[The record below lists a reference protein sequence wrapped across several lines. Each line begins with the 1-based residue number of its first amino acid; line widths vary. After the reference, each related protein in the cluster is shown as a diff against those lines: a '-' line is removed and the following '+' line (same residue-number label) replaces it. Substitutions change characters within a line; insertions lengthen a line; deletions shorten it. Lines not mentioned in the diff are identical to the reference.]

1 MHDVLKPTTLER
13 KKKRRTGWIW
23 SALFIVLFVAAVTGL
38 VVVKTAMM
46 IVVVAAVSALVFW
59 FGLVAFR
66 RFRLGRTTSAAVFA
80 FLALFLL
87 LIDVKAL
94 QISAMGAM
102 AAKMAPPS
110 TTVTSATVKEEDW
123 APRLTAVGS
132 VSAVQGANVST
143 ELAGVVSEINFENGA
158 EAKKGEVLM
167 KLDASQEEALLRSA
181 EADAQL
187 AKTDLERARDL
198 AIKKVVSGA
207 EFDSAQSKFTRMNAV
222 VDQMRSN
229 IAKKSI
235 IAPFDGQLGIRQVN
249 VGQMINAGQQVV
261 ALTALDPVYVD
272 YALPEQYLSKLTK
285 GLEVTVHA
293 DAFPG
298 RQFKGKLT
306 AINSMVD
313 PVTRNVSL
321 QATLEN
327 PDHALH
333 PGMFAKVE
341 VALTE
346 TKKTIVIP
354 GSAVSYA
361 PYGDSVFLIEKQK
374 DPKTGKESQMLRQQF
389 VRIGEARGD
398 FVAVAQGLKAGQT
411 VVSTGVFKLRNG
423 MPVTVNNDLAP
434 KPELNP
440 KPADT

>member
-1 MHDVLKPTTLER
+1 MHDVAKPVSNR
-13 KKKRRTGWIW
+13 PMQSKPKRRRK
-23 SALFIVLFVAAVTGL
+23 SIVI
-38 VVVKTAMM
+38 AM
-46 IVVVAAVSALVFW
+46 
-59 FGLVAFR
+59 G
-66 RFRLGRTTSAAVFA
+66 
-80 FLALFLL
+80 LL
-87 LIDVKAL
+87 LAIGAFVFGIKFL
-94 QISAMGAM
+94 QIG
-102 AAKMAPPS
+102 KMMSMPHTMPP
-110 TTVTSATVKEEDW
+110 TTVTSASVKEEDW

-132 VSAVQGANVST
+132 VSAVQGAVVST
-143 ELAGVVSEINFENGA
+143 ELAGVVSEINFQNGA
-158 EAKKGEVLM
+158 VAKKGEVLM

-187 AKTDLERARDL
+187 AKTDLERSRDL

-222 VDQMRSN
+222 VDQMRSS

-235 IAPFDGQLGIRQVN
+235 VAPFDGQLGIRQVN

-261 ALTALDPVYVD
+261 ALTALDSVYVD
-272 YALPEQYLSKLTK
+272 FALPEQYLSKLAK
-285 GLEVTVHA
+285 DLEVTVRA

-327 PDHALH
+327 SDHALH

-341 VALTE
+341 VALAE

-361 PYGDSVFLIEKQK
+361 PYGDSVFVIEKQK
-374 DPKTGKESQMLRQQF
+374 DPKTGKESEMLRQQF

-398 FVAVAQGLKAGQT
+398 FVAVTQGLKAGQT

-423 MPVTVNNDLAP
+423 MAVTVNNDLAP

>member
-1 MHDVLKPTTLER
+1 MHDVARPVANR
-13 KKKRRTGWIW
+13 PMQSPPKRR
-23 SALFIVLFVAAVTGL
+23 
-38 VVVKTAMM
+38 
-46 IVVVAAVSALVFW
+46 
-59 FGLVAFR
+59 R
-66 RFRLGRTTSAAVFA
+66 RKGMVIGIA
-80 FLALFLL
+80 LL
-87 LIDVKAL
+87 LAIGVFVFGIKFL
-94 QISAMGAM
+94 QIG
-102 AAKMAPPS
+102 KMMSMPHTMPP
-110 TTVTSATVKEEDW
+110 TTVTSASVKEEDW

-132 VSAVQGANVST
+132 VSAVQGAVVST
-143 ELAGVVSEINFENGA
+143 ELAGVVSEINFDNGA

-181 EADAQL
+181 EAEAQL
-187 AKTDLERARDL
+187 AQTDLERSRDL
-198 AIKKVVSGA
+198 AMKKVVSSA
-207 EFDSAQSKFTRMNAV
+207 ELDSAQSKFRRMNAV

-229 IAKKSI
+229 IAKKTLT
-235 IAPFDGQLGIRQVN
+235 APFDGQLGIRQVN

-261 ALTALDPVYVD
+261 GLTALDPVYVD
-272 YALPEQYLSKLTK
+272 FALPDQYLSKLAK
-285 GLEVTVHA
+285 DLEVTVRS

-298 RQFKGKLT
+298 REFKGKLT

-313 PVTRNVSL
+313 PVTRNVPL
-321 QATLEN
+321 QATLYN

-341 VALTE
+341 VALSE

-374 DPKTGKESQMLRQQF
+374 DPKTGKESDTLRQQF

-398 FVAVAQGLKAGQT
+398 FVAVTQGLKTGET

-423 MPVTVNNDLAP
+423 MAVSVNNDLAP

-440 KPADT
+440 RPPDT

>member
-1 MHDVLKPTTLER
+1 MHDVARPVANRPMQSPR
-13 KKKRRTGWIW
+13 KGRRRR
-23 SALFIVLFVAAVTGL
+23 AIVIAVA
-38 VVVKTAMM
+38 
-46 IVVVAAVSALVFW
+46 
-59 FGLVAFR
+59 
-66 RFRLGRTTSAAVFA
+66 
-80 FLALFLL
+80 LL
-87 LIDVKAL
+87 LAIGVFVFGIKFL
-94 QISAMGAM
+94 QIG
-102 AAKMAPPS
+102 KMMSTPHTMPP
-110 TTVTSATVKEEDW
+110 TTVTSASVKEEDW

-132 VSAVQGANVST
+132 VSAVQGAVVSA
-143 ELAGVVSEINFENGA
+143 ELAGVVSEINFENGG
-158 EAKKGEVLM
+158 EAKKGEVLL

-181 EADAQL
+181 EAEAQL
-187 AKTDLERARDL
+187 AQTDLERSRDL
-198 AIKKVVSGA
+198 AMKKVVSSA
-207 EFDSAQSKFTRMNAV
+207 ELDSAQSKFRRMNAV

-229 IAKKSI
+229 IAKKTV

-261 ALTALDPVYVD
+261 GLTALNPVYVD
-272 YALPEQYLSKLTK
+272 FALPDQYLSKLAK
-285 GLEVTVHA
+285 DLEVTVRS

-298 RQFKGKLT
+298 RLFKGKLT

-313 PVTRNVSL
+313 PVTRNVPL
-321 QATLEN
+321 QATLDN

-341 VALTE
+341 VSLAE
-346 TKKTIVIP
+346 TKKTVVIP

-374 DPKTGKESQMLRQQF
+374 DPKTGKESDTLRQQF

-398 FVAVAQGLKAGQT
+398 FVAVTQGLKTGET

-423 MPVTVNNDLAP
+423 MAVSVNNDLAP

-440 KPADT
+440 RPPDT

>member
-1 MHDVLKPTTLER
+1 MHDVARPVSDRPTQSPPKRRRKPVVMAIALLLGILAFVVGIKFLQIGKMMSMPRTMPPTT
-13 KKKRRTGWIW
+13 
-23 SALFIVLFVAAVTGL
+23 
-38 VVVKTAMM
+38 
-46 IVVVAAVSALVFW
+46 VSS
-59 FGLVAFR
+59 
-66 RFRLGRTTSAAVFA
+66 TS
-80 FLALFLL
+80 
-87 LIDVKAL
+87 
-94 QISAMGAM
+94 
-102 AAKMAPPS
+102 
-110 TTVTSATVKEEDW
+110 VKEEEW
-123 APRLTAVGS
+123 APRLAAVGS
-132 VSAVQGANVST
+132 VSAVQGAIVST
-143 ELAGVVSEINFENGA
+143 ELAGVVSEINFQNGA

-207 EFDSAQSKFTRMNAV
+207 EFDSAQSKFTRQNAV
-222 VDQMRSN
+222 VDQMRSS

-261 ALTALDPVYVD
+261 ELTALDPLYVD
-272 YALPEQYLSKLTK
+272 FALPEQYLAKLRK
-285 GLEVTVHA
+285 GLDVTVRA

-306 AINSMVD
+306 AVNSMVD

-321 QATLEN
+321 QATLSN

-341 VALTE
+341 VALAQ

-361 PYGDSVFLIEKQK
+361 PYGDSVFVIEKQK
-374 DPKTGKESQMLRQQF
+374 DPKTGKEEEVLRQQF

-398 FVAVAQGLKAGQT
+398 FVAVTQGLKPGET
-411 VVSTGVFKLRNG
+411 VVGTGVFKLRNG
-423 MPVTVNNDLAP
+423 MVVTVNNDLAP
-434 KPELNP
+434 KPQLNP
-440 KPADT
+440 KPEDT

>member
-1 MHDVLKPTTLER
+1 MHDVARPVLNRPAQAKP
-13 KKKRRTGWIW
+13 KRRRK
-23 SALFIVLFVAAVTGL
+23 S
-38 VVVKTAMM
+38 
-46 IVVVAAVSALVFW
+46 IVVAIA
-59 FGLVAFR
+59 
-66 RFRLGRTTSAAVFA
+66 
-80 FLALFLL
+80 LL
-87 LIDVKAL
+87 LAIAAFVFGTRFL
-94 QISAMGAM
+94 QIG
-102 AAKMAPPS
+102 KMMSTPHTMPP
-110 TTVTSATVKEEDW
+110 TAVTSATVKEEDW

-132 VSAVQGANVST
+132 VSAVQGAVVSA
-143 ELAGVVSEINFENGA
+143 ELAGVVSQINFENGG

-181 EADAQL
+181 EAEAQL

-198 AIKKVVSGA
+198 AIKKVVSSA
-207 EFDSAQSKFTRMNAV
+207 ELDSAQSKFRRMNAV

-229 IAKKSI
+229 IAKKTVT
-235 IAPFDGQLGIRQVN
+235 APFDGQLGIRQVN

-261 ALTALDPVYVD
+261 GLTVLDPVYVD
-272 YALPEQYLSKLTK
+272 FALPDQYLSKLAK
-285 GLEVTVHA
+285 DLEVTVRS

-298 RQFKGKLT
+298 RLFKGKLT

-313 PVTRNVSL
+313 PVTRNVPL
-321 QATLEN
+321 QATLAN

-341 VALTE
+341 VALSE

-374 DPKTGKESQMLRQQF
+374 DPKTGKESDTLRQQF

-398 FVAVAQGLKAGQT
+398 FVAVTQGLKMGQT

-423 MPVTVNNDLAP
+423 MAVTVNNDLAP

-440 KPADT
+440 RPPDT

>member
-1 MHDVLKPTTLER
+1 MHDVARP
-13 KKKRRTGWIW
+13 
-23 SALFIVLFVAAVTGL
+23 
-38 VVVKTAMM
+38 
-46 IVVVAAVSALVFW
+46 VS
-59 FGLVAFR
+59 
-66 RFRLGRTTSAAVFA
+66 GRTTQSRPKRRRKSVVIAIA
-80 FLALFLL
+80 LL
-87 LIDVKAL
+87 LAITVFVFGIKFL
-94 QISAMGAM
+94 QIG
-102 AAKMAPPS
+102 KMMSMPRTMPPI
-110 TTVTSATVKEEDW
+110 TVTSAPVKEEDW
-123 APRLTAVGS
+123 APRLAAVGS
-132 VSAVQGANVST
+132 VNAVQGAVVST
-143 ELAGVVSEINFENGA
+143 ELAGIVSEINFENGA

-198 AIKKVVSGA
+198 AMKKVVSGA
-207 EFDSAQSKFTRMNAV
+207 EFDSAQSKFTRLNAV

-235 IAPFDGQLGIRQVN
+235 VAPFDGQLGIRQVN
-249 VGQMINAGQQVV
+249 VGQMMNAGQQVV
-261 ALTALDPVYVD
+261 ALTALNPVYVD
-272 YALPEQYLSKLTK
+272 FALPEQYLSKLAK
-285 GLEVTVHA
+285 GLDVTVRS

-298 RQFKGKLT
+298 RLFKGKLT

-313 PVTRNVSL
+313 PVTRNVPL

-341 VALTE
+341 VALPE
-346 TKKTIVIP
+346 TTKTIVIP

-361 PYGDSVFLIEKQK
+361 PYGDSVFVIEKQK
-374 DPKTGKESQMLRQQF
+374 DPKTGTESEVIRQQF

-398 FVAVAQGLKAGQT
+398 FVAVTEGLKAGQT
-411 VVSTGVFKLRNG
+411 VVGTGVFKLRNG
-423 MPVTVNNDLAP
+423 MSVTVNNDLAP
-434 KPELNP
+434 KPQLNP